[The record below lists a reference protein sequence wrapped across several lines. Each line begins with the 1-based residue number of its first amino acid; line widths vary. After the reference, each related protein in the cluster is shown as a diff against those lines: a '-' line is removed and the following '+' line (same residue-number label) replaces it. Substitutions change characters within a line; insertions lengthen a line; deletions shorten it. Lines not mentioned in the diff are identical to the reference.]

1 MPIFGAG
8 VVRAVESKE
17 FFTGRVSCGSAR
29 GQSNILPRSVG
40 EADSA
45 HPTPLC
51 PTGMLTLTNALWR
64 LGVQGSVRLRSGESL
79 VTRARN
85 EAVAHF
91 LALPPASRERS
102 F

>member
-1 MPIFGAG
+1 
-8 VVRAVESKE
+8 
-17 FFTGRVSCGSAR
+17 
-29 GQSNILPRSVG
+29 
-40 EADSA
+40 
-45 HPTPLC
+45 
-51 PTGMLTLTNALWR
+51 MLTLTNALWR